1 MTLESLLYVCT
12 RTLFDERGGVGFA
25 PSLIAEEGY
34 IGSALFLLLLLLV
47 EMYDIVYSVVLR
59 SIKGRSDNTK
69 GSLLG
74 LLTSL

>member
-34 IGSALFLLLLLLV
+34 IGSALFLLLLLLLDESYRKCCQSALLLV
-47 EMYDIVYSVVLR
+47 MIGQRRFYS
-59 SIKGRSDNTK
+59 SD
-69 GSLLG
+69 
-74 LLTSL
+74 